1 MIMNK
6 LIKLAAA
13 QNINED
19 AINNEFMHIDNEDK
33 SNTVELSVVEK
44 IKLHKRLYSGIEIT
58 DGLSKEVKDKIVQ
71 KLETDEY
78 KDLKESIM
86 DIENPEKYKTPTISP
101 EMVDVGLG
109 LCVSAGV
116 FFGIY
121 TSMLAGGAE
130 IAVVATVGTLASL
143 VLSSIGYG
151 IVKGIADA
159 LRENFDYAQQDRDI
173 KSVAN
178 YRDLLNSSIKPETE
192 NVSIIRKDSDV
203 NHHASTTMNI
213 GSRPNTKKN
222 DDKKGNNIGGN
233 RI

>member
-1 MIMNK
+1 MNN

-13 QNINED
+13 KIINED
-19 AINNEFMHIDNEDK
+19 AINNEFKQIDNEDK

-44 IKLHKRLYSGIEIT
+44 IKLHKRLYSGIQIT
-58 DGLSKEVKDKIVQ
+58 DGLSNEVKDKIVQ
-71 KLETDEY
+71 KLETDDY

-86 DIENPEKYKTPTISP
+86 DIANPEKYNTPTISP

-159 LRENFDYAQQDRDI
+159 LRENFGYAQQDRDI

-178 YRDLLNSSIKPETE
+178 YRDLLNGSINSDPQ
-192 NVSIIRKDSDV
+192 NVSITRTGSHNKTTD
-203 NHHASTTMNI
+203 STTMTK
-213 GSRPNTKKN
+213 GSRPYTENN
-222 DDKKGNNIGGN
+222 DYNKEDNIDGNSI
-233 RI
+233 